1 MAGSASLALQKTL
14 SSFAIILPAV
24 GASLAGIRTYREHLR
39 NSKRYESMAKYL
51 SAVVT
56 KIKVENDAQGLQE
69 ILVEANEVM
78 MREHTDWRLIMLPE
92 IKL

>member
-1 MAGSASLALQKTL
+1 
-14 SSFAIILPAV
+14 
-24 GASLAGIRTYREHLR
+24 
-39 NSKRYESMAKYL
+39 MAKYL